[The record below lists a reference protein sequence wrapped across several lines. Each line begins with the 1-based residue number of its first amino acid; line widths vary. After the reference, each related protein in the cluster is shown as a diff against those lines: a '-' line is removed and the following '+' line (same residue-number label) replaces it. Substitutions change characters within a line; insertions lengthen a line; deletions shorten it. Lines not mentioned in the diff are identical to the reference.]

1 MRNKIKHEEKKGKRE
16 KKEYD
21 DKLKKEKIKEKE
33 DLMLKYGILYEYNH
47 PEVVEKTKRKIKTN
61 SRRLK
66 RRRERIED
74 LKNLSQNHKRND
86 PQNKNK
92 EEIKDYI
99 E

>member
-1 MRNKIKHEEKKGKRE
+1 MRNKIKHEEKKQKRE
-16 KKEYD
+16 KKEHD
-21 DKLKKEKIKEKE
+21 EKLKKQRVKEKE

-47 PEVVEKTKRKIKTN
+47 PEVVEKTKTKIKTN

-74 LKNLSQNHKRND
+74 LRNLSKNHERND
-86 PQNKNK
+86 LQNKKK